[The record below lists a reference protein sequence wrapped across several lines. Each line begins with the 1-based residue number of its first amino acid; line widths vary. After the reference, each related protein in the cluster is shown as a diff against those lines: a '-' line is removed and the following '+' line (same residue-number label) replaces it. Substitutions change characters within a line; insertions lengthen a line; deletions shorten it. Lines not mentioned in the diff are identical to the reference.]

1 MQPFSNSGKFI
12 ALAEIFMRLTC
23 FTSPLYPSI
32 LLNSLFLKGY
42 PFCIYHQTP
51 VLKAKKSFY
60 CMKHF
65 WLICSVFLVFSL
77 FSSCVSKKKFVDAT
91 NLVNALQRDSA
102 RFEDDLALLRKNLA
116 ESKSQYE
123 SLKKELGEL
132 ASAKSLKEQE
142 LEKARQLLSST
153 EQQLSSTQ
161 DQLSSTSLTVEQQQK
176 RMEALQ
182 KLIDQ
187 QRSVVENLRKTINNA
202 LGQYKAEDLDVYVKN
217 GKVYVSLQ
225 EKLLFKSGSAVVG
238 KEGQEA
244 LGKIAQVLNVDPKI
258 QIVVEGH
265 TDSIPIRR
273 TFEDNWALSSAR
285 AVAIVRIL
293 TKDYGVDPARVI
305 AAGHSYF
312 DPRDTNATPEG
323 RALNRRTEII
333 LSPNLDELYKLME

>member
-1 MQPFSNSGKFI
+1 MKYLLLACSTLLIFS
-12 ALAEIFMRLTC
+12 A
-23 FTSPLYPSI
+23 FT
-32 LLNSLFLKGY
+32 
-42 PFCIYHQTP
+42 
-51 VLKAKKSFY
+51 
-60 CMKHF
+60 
-65 WLICSVFLVFSL
+65 
-77 FSSCVSKKKFVDAT
+77 SCVSKKKFTEAT
-91 NLVNALQRDSA
+91 NAIRALQQDSL
-102 RFEDDLALLRKNLA
+102 RFENDMAILRKNLK
-116 ESKSQYE
+116 ESGERSE
-123 SLKKELGEL
+123 ALKKELNDIT
-132 ASAKSLKEQE
+132 SAKSLKEQE
-142 LEKARQLLSST
+142 LDKARQLLSNT

-161 DQLSSTSLTVEQQQK
+161 EKLSSTALTIEEQQK

-202 LGQYKAEDLDVYVKN
+202 LGQYKAEDLDVFVKN

-244 LGKIAQVLNVDPKI
+244 LGKIAQVLNTDPKI

-273 TFEDNWALSSAR
+273 TFEDNWALSTAR
-285 AVAIVRIL
+285 AVSIVRIL
-293 TKDYGVDPARVI
+293 TKDYNVDPARVV
-305 AAGHSYF
+305 ASGHSYF

-333 LSPNLDELYKLME
+333 LSPNLDELYRLME